1 MMSTMRTIRKTDGAT
16 MAITMVPPSFAELL
30 ASVSLAITM
39 KG

>member
-16 MAITMVPPSFAELL
+16 IAITIVLPSFTELP